1 MSVRVNGV
9 LVQTAASKP
18 WKETPSDTPK
28 GTVRMRHSEGPEEIN
43 ACLTCE
49 EPNCTGGQYCHRV
62 KAGRRADTQNGA
74 VKYKRAKKPIPED
87 FMEVYLTGMPIKAIA
102 RRPSPHGEGGLKYHI
117 QTERGTNMGVPPHTG
132 RVD

>member
-1 MSVRVNGV
+1 MI
-9 LVQTAASKP
+9 QTAASKP
-18 WKETPSDTPK
+18 WKEAPSDALK

-74 VKYKRAKKPIPED
+74 VKYKRAKKPIPDD
-87 FMEVYLTGMPIKAIA
+87 FMEIYLSGMPIKAIA
-102 RRPSPHGEGGLKYHI
+102 RHYHVHDVRPYDGWQNWG
-117 QTERGTNMGVPPHTG
+117 
-132 RVD
+132 